1 MNRIGVRAE
10 DKNRWERRTPLTP
23 DHVRELIAAKGL
35 EVVVQSSPLRAF
47 ADQEYVDAGATID
60 AELAGCRVVLGVKE
74 IPPEKIEPGR
84 VYGIFPHVLKGQAAT
99 LPMLARM
106 IELGC
111 TLIDYEQIVDR
122 RGRRLIFF
130 GRHAGYAGMLDSL
143 WALGQRLASEG
154 FVTPLEQLRP
164 AHRYADLEDAL
175 HHVAQ
180 VGVQIRH
187 AGLPV
192 GLRPI
197 VVAFT
202 GSGNV
207 SRGAQ
212 EVYDRLAVLEIE
224 PRELHG
230 LAENRDEPRNVV
242 FRTVLGRADRY
253 RRRVGGG
260 FDDGEFLAHPE
271 AYESALD
278 DLLRHITVLVH
289 GAYWEPGQPELLS
302 RVQLAHLL
310 DSDPQ
315 PKLRVIGDITC
326 DIGGAIAATVRA
338 TDPGDPVY
346 LYDPRNPHAETP
358 SGVAGSGFVVM
369 AVDNLPCELPLDA
382 SRHFGDSLS
391 RFVGPLAR
399 CDWDAP
405 WESLDLPPELR
416 GAVLVHRGLPTP
428 PYVVLHQHL
437 PAIAAERQP

>member
-1 MNRIGVRAE
+1 MNRIGIRAE
-10 DKNRWERRTPLTP
+10 DKNRWERRTPLAP

-35 EVVVQSSPLRAF
+35 EVVVQPSPLRVF
-47 ADQEYVDAGATID
+47 ADQEYVEAGSTID
-60 AELAGCRVVLGVKE
+60 PALAGCRVVLGVKE

-84 VYGIFPHVLKGQAAT
+84 VYVIFPHVLKGQSAT

-111 TLIDYEQIVDR
+111 TLIDYERVVDR

-154 FVTPLEQLRP
+154 FATPLAQLRL
-164 AHRYADLEDAL
+164 AHEYTDLEDAL
-175 HHVAQ
+175 RHVAQ
-180 VGVQIRH
+180 VGEQIRH
-187 AGLPV
+187 VGLPV

-212 EVYDRLAVLEIE
+212 EVYDRLSLLEIE
-224 PRELHG
+224 PHELGG
-230 LAENRDEPRNVV
+230 LSEDRDQPRNVV
-242 FRTVLGRADRY
+242 FRTVLSRADRY
-253 RRRVGGG
+253 RRRAGGG
-260 FDDGEFLAHPE
+260 FEGGEFLAHPE
-271 AYESALD
+271 RYESALD
-278 DLLRHITVLVH
+278 DLLPHITVLVH
-289 GAYWEPGQPELLS
+289 GAYWEPGQPELVS
-302 RVQLAHLL
+302 RAQLAHLL

-326 DIGGAIAATVRA
+326 DVGGAIAATVRA

-346 LYDPRNPHAETP
+346 LYDPKNPQAEAL
-358 SGVAGSGFVVM
+358 SGFAGSGLVVM
-369 AVDNLPCELPLDA
+369 AVDNLPCELALDA
-382 SRHFGDSLS
+382 SRHFGDSLI
-391 RFVGPLAR
+391 RFVGALAQ

-405 WESLDLPPELR
+405 WESLDLPRDLR
-416 GAVLVHRGLPTP
+416 EAVLVHRGVPTP
-428 PYVVLHQHL
+428 SYGVLHHHL
-437 PAIAAERQP
+437 AAAGS